1 MGDDALAAL
10 ISCIRACFASYD
22 SRSLDGEVE
31 LGRPCAADS
40 ARRHWHFICIR
51 VRCRQNLGGP
61 EQWTGLGQN
70 MAVFGITFWPTFWGF
85 MAAFAE
91 FAGGILLM
99 LGFLFRPTLVLLLG
113 TMFVAAVGHISGQ
126 IDGGPWHATEMATVF
141 VTLFLTGPG
150 SYSVDAW
157 LFGENETEH

>member
-1 MGDDALAAL
+1 MIPGLSTEKWSSVDLAFL
-10 ISCIRACFASYD
+10 V
-22 SRSLDGEVE
+22 L
-31 LGRPCAADS
+31 
-40 ARRHWHFICIR
+40 R
-51 VRCRQNLGGP
+51 VGIGVSFVFVYGAGKIWGGP
-61 EQWTGLGQN
+61 EQWAGLGQK

-91 FAGGILLM
+91 FAGGILFM
-99 LGFLFRPTLVLLLG
+99 LGFLFRPTLVLLLV

-150 SYSVDAW
+150 QYSVDDW
-157 LFGENETEH
+157 LFGASEEASHAE